1 MALAAGVRAVQ
12 LREKDLPVRKT
23 LDLAFRLSDI
33 CQRFGAGLLIN
44 ERADIAAIVGADGT
58 HLTSNSIPASLI
70 RKIIPGKLVGVSTHS
85 IEEAAIAEMHGPDY
99 IVFGPVYETASKL
112 KYGRPLGL
120 DLLQA
125 VCSETRIP
133 VLAIGGITPRRAA
146 ECLKHGAHGVAVI
159 SSILG
164 QEKVEVAVRNFG
176 TIMGEL

>member
-12 LREKDLPVRKT
+12 LREKDLPARKT
-23 LDLAFRLSDI
+23 LDLAFRLNTI
-33 CQRFGAGLLIN
+33 CQRFGARLLIN

-70 RKIIPGKLVGVSTHS
+70 GKIIPEKLIGVSTHS
-85 IEEAAIAEMHGPDY
+85 IDEAVMAETHGADY

-112 KYGRPLGL
+112 QFGSPLGL
-120 DLLQA
+120 ELLRA
-125 VCSETRIP
+125 ACSEIRIP

-146 ECLKHGAHGVAVI
+146 ECLKHGSHGVAVI
-159 SSILG
+159 SAILA
-164 QEKVEVAVRNFG
+164 QEKIDEAVTKFG